1 MVKIAGLSKG
11 GKTVS
16 QLYKQNY
23 RDWRQFRKNI
33 KDSYF
38 ILPTELEKYLPN
50 NKAINLYLYYC
61 FKAKNEGGD
70 SWHSVNTI
78 AESLGVT
85 TKTINTWNKTLVD
98 LGMIA
103 RIDDNHLS
111 KSTILLPLSSY
122 YKLALDSSLK
132 DVTESTVHEIDGN
145 LVAVYHLFEWRKNEA
160 DENYNV
166 PYNTLCCVFKRKTQK
181 DTIYKFILV
190 QDEKIS
196 NFELS
201 TPSRKIYDDA
211 YRFECQDLEAL
222 LSANN
227 LNNIEHEN
235 FVVNTRFNLVS
246 EKDSD
251 LLDLLIELTKNLDKK
266 ENITV
271 L

>member
-1 MVKIAGLSKG
+1 MKLMATWLQFIICLNGEKMRLMKIITFLI
-11 GKTVS
+11 T
-16 QLYKQNY
+16 
-23 RDWRQFRKNI
+23 
-33 KDSYF
+33 
-38 ILPTELEKYLPN
+38 
-50 NKAINLYLYYC
+50 
-61 FKAKNEGGD
+61 
-70 SWHSVNTI
+70 HSV
-78 AESLGVT
+78 V
-85 TKTINTWNKTLVD
+85 
-98 LGMIA
+98 
-103 RIDDNHLS
+103 
-111 KSTILLPLSSY
+111 
-122 YKLALDSSLK
+122 
-132 DVTESTVHEIDGN
+132 
-145 LVAVYHLFEWRKNEA
+145 F
-160 DENYNV
+160 
-166 PYNTLCCVFKRKTQK
+166 FKRKTQK

-201 TPSRKIYDDA
+201 TPSSKIYDDA